1 MQRPSGEC
9 VSCWRNS
16 VKKIFREIQVFQQNV
31 RRVWN
36 KFQEFLFGYAVRS
49 IDNINISCGRFVVFW
64 KWVYFKIL
72 ICSNNLFNN
81 ILLQRP
87 SRSFAFFLPV
97 CIFERYNFF
106 RHQRFSNIFSAP
118 DCSNVRFCLLVFLLV
133 AQCHRVSWWPEYLNG
148 FRKMES
154 MVNFRSDS
162 SFIFVDHPV
171 KSEVGSGQT
180 NSLFVDFFDIFGRE
194 RVLENKH

>member
-106 RHQRFSNIFSAP
+106 RHQRFSN
-118 DCSNVRFCLLVFLLV
+118 N
-133 AQCHRVSWWPEYLNG
+133 
-148 FRKMES
+148 
-154 MVNFRSDS
+154 S
-162 SFIFVDHPV
+162 ST
-171 KSEVGSGQT
+171 SSGIAGV
-180 NSLFVDFFDIFGRE
+180 NSLIHSQASRATSHEVASNRQS
-194 RVLENKH
+194 